1 MNQLIAFIKSH
12 AIDVVSHTSDT
23 ITCVAVYSKGGAA
36 FTQTEIVD
44 ANWNSVRNWLG
55 Y

>member
-1 MNQLIAFIKSH
+1 MDQLITFIKQH
-12 AIDVVSHTSDT
+12 AIDVVSHTDDT
-23 ITCVAVYSKGGAA
+23 ITCVAVYCKGGAA
-36 FTQTEIVD
+36 FTHQETIN

>member
-1 MNQLIAFIKSH
+1 MKQLIAFIKSH
-12 AIDVVSHTSDT
+12 AIDVVSHTDDT
-23 ITCVAVYSKGGAA
+23 ITCVGVYTKGGAV
-36 FTQTEIVD
+36 FSHHEIIN